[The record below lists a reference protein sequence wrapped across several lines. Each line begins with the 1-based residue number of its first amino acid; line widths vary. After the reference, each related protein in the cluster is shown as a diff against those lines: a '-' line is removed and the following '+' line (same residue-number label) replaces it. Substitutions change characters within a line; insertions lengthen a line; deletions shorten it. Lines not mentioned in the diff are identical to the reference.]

1 VFEYREL
8 RKMFGPKLGEVR
20 GGLIKSNTEE
30 LHEFVKIPLSTLKQW
45 FQFLN
50 SYEF

>member
-8 RKMFGPKLGEVR
+8 RKIFGPKREEVKGE
-20 GGLIKSNTEE
+20 LIKSDREE
-30 LHEFVKIPLSTLKQW
+30 LHEFVEIPLSTLKQW
-45 FQFLN
+45 FQSLN